1 MKRTKENWL
10 HGHPQDRNGISGLR
24 QFDGEDLHYQE
35 RQLALKS
42 TQRDWIEEQK
52 REKEQRRQEELN
64 EEMMYAQQTEQI
76 NRMRGVLEE
85 DLKRKQR
92 TMQEA
97 TRDANL
103 QLLREKKE
111 RERQERESKLK
122 EEQEDLMEQT
132 RIRQVPNYINPLN

>member
-10 HGHPQDRNGISGLR
+10 HGHPEDRNGISGLR
-24 QFDGEDLHYQE
+24 QFDGEDLQYQE
-35 RQLALKS
+35 RMLALKG

-52 REKEQRRQEELN
+52 REKELRRQDEQDEEQQ
-64 EEMMYAQQTEQI
+64 YAKQTEHI
-76 NRMRGVLEE
+76 NRMRGVLED

-111 RERQERESKLK
+111 RERLERETKLK
-122 EEQEDLMEQT
+122 EEREDLMDQT
-132 RIRQVPNYINPLN
+132 RIRQTPNYINPLN